1 MTVSTTE
8 VQARAGLVA
17 SESSLL
23 GLGSG
28 TLIAATLAGL
38 LLGHAAAPIVRPGL
52 AAGAALCTC
61 GVLLAWLG
69 HALDLGG
76 TARKREGL
84 ARIWWPTVVLG
95 ILLSLA
101 AWTTLALLVRHD
113 ATALADP
120 VWPWGPQVA
129 AATLLSLLLALA
141 TLSAVALRALIAI
154 ESEAPM
160 PVAHLF
166 QSAGHC
172 MLGGLGLLMVMGYA
186 SDAMGVELKYALG
199 TAICTVAAD
208 TILWSAWLLQGARR
222 SIVQLHRDGVRIPM
236 LERGHAMASAVLV
249 LGLLAPALT
258 VLAGLVTGRDGG
270 LTVACAVLAVSNH
283 AMRYAWVLMPLRHP
297 PVRPAPAPTTA

>member
-1 MTVSTTE
+1 MTISTAE

-28 TLIAATLAGL
+28 ALIGTTLAAS

-76 TARKREGL
+76 TSRKHEGL
-84 ARIWWPTVVLG
+84 ARLWWPIIGLG
-95 ILLSLA
+95 ALLALA
-101 AWTTLALLVRHD
+101 GWTTLAFLVRHD
-113 ATALADP
+113 AAAGADP

-129 AATLLSLLLALA
+129 AGTLLSLLLALM
-141 TLSAVALRALIAI
+141 TLSAVALRALVAI
-154 ESEAPM
+154 EPGAPM

-166 QSAGHC
+166 QSAGHAL
-172 MLGGLGLLMVMGYA
+172 LGGLGLLMVIGYA

-199 TAICTVAAD
+199 TAICTVAAH

-222 SIVQLHRDGVRIPM
+222 AIVRLHRDGVRMPM
-236 LERGHAMASAVLV
+236 LERGHAMASAVVV

-258 VLAGLVTGRDGG
+258 VLAGLVTGRDVG

-283 AMRYAWVLMPLRHP
+283 AMRYAWVLMPMRHP
-297 PVRPAPAPTTA
+297 PVRSGQVPATA